1 MKILQRS
8 FWGIALSLT
17 IVSAQYSFAQDAPS
31 QEVPQV
37 SEQEAQQAADST
49 TSEIQGMP
57 TEREQVYFTIQ
68 DIIALSLKNNLD
80 ISVKK
85 IDPKVVD
92 EEIINAEAVFD
103 TNSEANAT
111 YKFNEADSDN
121 APTGV
126 MGASAGVN
134 KQSQSGRFYSATF
147 GFEGTNYNSDSQLN
161 DAYTTALKLE
171 AVQPL
176 MKNRGKDVN
185 TTQIRIKQKQRDIS
199 LSQLNSQVISVISDV
214 MGAYW
219 DLVNSRADL
228 EAKRMSLK
236 LANDLVKINE
246 AQVEVGTLAP
256 IEVLAA
262 KAQAASR
269 AVSVTAAELDV
280 QTKED
285 QLKKLL
291 GLPSDDSIWEAAII
305 PTDPPQVNA
314 YGVTLED
321 NIQSALA
328 NREELKQAKTGI
340 EIQQISLAYLENQLK
355 PELNLIGGAGL
366 VGANKEDE
374 GIGDSFQSIFRAD
387 SFNVSV
393 GGKFTYPLGNRAA
406 QSAYNKAKLGLD
418 QQQLSL
424 QNLEQNLAVQV
435 RINYRNVQTAYELIG
450 STRVARQLAQEQ
462 LDAEQKKFN
471 EGLSTNFQ
479 VLDYQD
485 QLTQAITNEALAVA
499 AYNKAIV
506 NLESTTGITLQHYN
520 IVVEP

>member
-1 MKILQRS
+1 MNIWKKLFWCIASISLILTAVQQ
-8 FWGIALSLT
+8 
-17 IVSAQYSFAQDAPS
+17 VSAQDTQQTSAQGT
-31 QEVPQV
+31 
-37 SEQEAQQAADST
+37 EQTSAT
-49 TSEIQGMP
+49 TSQPTSMP
-57 TEREQVYFTIQ
+57 ENREQVYFTIQ
-68 DIIALSLKNNLD
+68 DLIALSLKNNLD
-80 ISVKK
+80 ISIKR
-85 IDPKVVD
+85 IDPKVVE

-111 YKFNEADSDN
+111 YKLNESESDN
-121 APTGV
+121 APTDII
-126 MGASAGVN
+126 GASAGVN
-134 KQSQSGRFYSATF
+134 KQSQSGRFYSATV
-147 GFEGTNYNSDSQLN
+147 GFDGTNYGNTDQIN
-161 DAYTTALKLE
+161 DAYNTALKFE
-171 AVQPL
+171 VVQPL
-176 MKNRGKDVN
+176 MRNRGKEVN

-219 DLVNSRADL
+219 NLVNSRADL
-228 EAKRMSLK
+228 EAKQMSLK

-246 AQVEVGTLAP
+246 AQVAVGTLAP

-269 AVSVTAAELDV
+269 AVSVTAAVLDV

-285 QLKKLL
+285 QLKQLL
-291 GLPSDDSIWEAAII
+291 SLPADDPIWGAAII
-305 PTDPPQVNA
+305 PADPPQETP
-314 YGVTLED
+314 YEPTLEE
-321 NIQSALA
+321 NIQTALA

-340 EIQQISLAYLENQLK
+340 EIQQISLKYLENQLK
-355 PELNLIGGAGL
+355 PELNLIGDVGL

-374 GIGDSFQSIFRAD
+374 GAGDSFQSVFRAD
-387 SFNVSV
+387 NFNISA

-406 QSAYNKAKLGLD
+406 KSSYNKAKLGLD

-424 QNLEQNLAVQV
+424 QNLEQNLSVQV

-485 QLTQAITNEALAVA
+485 QLTQAITNEALAIA